1 MGITAMI
8 PMEDFLFLEFLT
20 TVSNEEEMVEDALV
34 EPKENAVLTD
44 PVEKDREEDC
54 DEIAFLV
61 V

>member
-1 MGITAMI
+1 MI

-54 DEIAFLV
+54 DEEIAFLV